1 MSNTNTH
8 LVWSLIPSK
17 LIKVSSFQFYKI
29 KKNIEI
35 VQIDLQILNDSK
47 LSPFLIDLAP
57 YSVCIRVP
65 LYSHLK
71 SERSL
76 LPQCRTIFCVT
87 IDFHCRSFIF
97 IVLRNIDTNHP
108 PRVRPVI
115 RGFVSLVY
123 PRDQELRT
131 RAVTGKIY
139 LLGPHVFGNYTT
151 FIDLWFLWVILPYNA
166 AITLIFHHRANANP
180 SHFWAGALRSK
191 ISGIQYPIRTGYIPV
206 VVFKTC
212 LFHWFLLF

>member
-1 MSNTNTH
+1 MSNSNTH

-76 LPQCRTIFCVT
+76 LPQRRTIFCVT

-123 PRDQELRT
+123 PWDQELRT

-139 LLGPHVFGNYTT
+139 LLGPMCSETIQPLSICGFYE
-151 FIDLWFLWVILPYNA
+151 WY
-166 AITLIFHHRANANP
+166 FHIMQR
-180 SHFWAGALRSK
+180 
-191 ISGIQYPIRTGYIPV
+191 
-206 VVFKTC
+206 
-212 LFHWFLLF
+212 